1 MHSARL
7 VGKQEVILVRI
18 SASSRGPQ
26 TGSGDIN
33 GDFPQEDFWP
43 GIEFRLVR
51 ESTTIPR
58 RAANPLGPRRDA
70 ATSLAYLVV
79 EAQNS
84 KYLSRYA
91 RAVNGFPRGWT

>member
-43 GIEFRLVR
+43 GQLPDSAL
-51 ESTTIPR
+51 STQSAI
-58 RAANPLGPRRDA
+58 
-70 ATSLAYLVV
+70 V
-79 EAQNS
+79 
-84 KYLSRYA
+84 
-91 RAVNGFPRGWT
+91 